1 MEELREIKE
10 KLVNIRRE
18 INSIGCE
25 IEELIE
31 EIEKIESGK
40 TLDASRKIIENY
52 IDKNG
57 NVLDKKQQTDLF
69 KELRAVNK
77 GNISFVNL
85 LKKLDINYSY
95 QIMGQRKDI
104 IINVKS
110 LTSKDKES

>member
-18 INSIGCE
+18 IE
-25 IEELIE
+25 ELIEEIE

-40 TLDASRKIIENY
+40 TLDDCREIIENY

-57 NVLDKKQQTDLF
+57 NILNKKQQIDLF
-69 KELRAVNK
+69 NKLRAVNK

-95 QIMGQRKDI
+95 QVMGQRKDI